1 MTSLPGRRRRNTLFA
16 LGAGLVAAVFVPT
29 LIYVGANAI
38 SNSKAGRNALANAP
52 LEQSFPQTPTS
63 MLATVSDTNEL
74 TSLTVFVLAPDGDE
88 SAAVYDQR
96 GGSIVSVPINV
107 DSGSGGQ
114 LLSLHD
120 AYALGGQE
128 ELLVDLESSL
138 NLTIDFTAVMKR
150 DEVAAF
156 LKGLPSIQVNL
167 PTDLLGADE
176 AALFTKGPNNLTST
190 QIAQIFT
197 SRSPTQKERPR
208 QANLEAVWSGIAAA
222 IGSGRQGLTLSAAR
236 PTTFAEMAT
245 RLMSGAVASRGL
257 VARPLDSA
265 LNPEGLDV
273 EALDR
278 PDTILVF
285 ASIAPAEMTRPASGL
300 TFRLEAPPGYDQQ
313 VRKTIGV
320 LLSFGGNVVSVD
332 LNAEPKAETKLLIYD
347 ASLAAIE
354 PTENPIFG
362 KITVETPDIRLGS
375 IDETISLG
383 TTYLKGVDLS
393 APDASS
399 TSTPTSDA
407 PTETTV

>member
-1 MTSLPGRRRRNTLFA
+1 MTSLPGRRRRNTVIA
-16 LGAGLVAAVFVPT
+16 LCAGLIAAIFVPT
-29 LIYVGANAI
+29 LVYVGANAI

-52 LEQSFPQTPTS
+52 LEQSFPQTPTA

-74 TSLTVFVLAPDGDE
+74 MSVTVLVLAPDADE

-107 DSGSGGQ
+107 DSGSGDQ

-120 AYALGGQE
+120 AYALGGPD
-128 ELLVDLESSL
+128 ELLADLESAV

-150 DEVAAF
+150 DELAAF
-156 LKGLPSIQVNL
+156 LTGLPSIQADL
-167 PTDLLGADE
+167 PTDVLGPDE
-176 AALFTKGPNNLTST
+176 AVVLAKGPNNLTAT
-190 QIAQIFT
+190 QVAQILT
-197 SRSPTQKERPR
+197 SKSPTQREHLR
-208 QANLEAVWSGIAAA
+208 QADLEAIWSGVAAA
-222 IGSGRQGLTLSAAR
+222 IGKGREGLTLSAAS
-236 PTTFAEMAT
+236 PTTFAEMSA
-245 RLMSGAVASRGL
+245 RLMSSSVASRGL
-257 VARPLDSA
+257 VARPLEADR
-265 LNPEGLDV
+265 NPEGLDV

-285 ASIAPAEMTRPASGL
+285 ASIAPAQMSRPASGL

-332 LNAEPKAETKLLIYD
+332 LNADANADTKFLIYD
-347 ASLAAIE
+347 ASLASVE

-362 KITVETPDIRLGS
+362 TIKVDTPPIRLGS
-375 IDETISLG
+375 IDETIQLG

-399 TSTPTSDA
+399 TSTSTSVA
-407 PTETTV
+407 PTETTA

>member
-1 MTSLPGRRRRNTLFA
+1 MTSLPGRRRRNTLMA
-16 LGAGLVAAVFVPT
+16 LCGGLIAAIFVPT
-29 LIYVGANAI
+29 LVYVGANAI
-38 SNSKAGRNALANAP
+38 SNSKAGRNALENAP
-52 LEQSFPQTPTS
+52 LEQSFPQTPTA

-74 TSLTVFVLAPDGDE
+74 TGLAVFVLAPDADE
-88 SAAVYDQR
+88 TAAVYDQR
-96 GGSIVSVPINV
+96 GGSIVSVPINI
-107 DSGSGGQ
+107 DSGSGDQ

-120 AYALGGQE
+120 AYALGGQD
-128 ELLVDLESSL
+128 ELRADLESAV

-156 LKGLPSIQVNL
+156 LTGLPSIVANL
-167 PTDLLGADE
+167 PNDALGPDE
-176 AALFTKGPNNLTST
+176 AAFLAKGPNTLTAT
-190 QIAQIFT
+190 QVGQILT
-197 SRSPTQKERPR
+197 SRSPTQPEHLR
-208 QANLEAVWSGIAAA
+208 QANVEAVWAAVADA
-222 IGSGRQGLTLSAAR
+222 IGTGRQGLTLSVAS

-245 RLMSGAVASRGL
+245 RLISGAVASRGL
-257 VARPLDSA
+257 VARPLEADR
-265 LNPEGLDV
+265 NPEGLDV

-285 ASIAPAEMTRPASGL
+285 ASIAPAQMTRPASGL

-332 LNAEPKAETKLLIYD
+332 LNAEANAETKFLIYD
-347 ASLAAIE
+347 ASLAAVE

-362 KITVETPDIRLGS
+362 TVKVDTPPIRLGS
-375 IDETISLG
+375 IDETIQLG

-399 TSTPTSDA
+399 TSTSSVA
-407 PTETTV
+407 PTETTA

>member
-16 LGAGLVAAVFVPT
+16 LGAGLVGAVFVPT

-38 SNSKAGRNALANAP
+38 TNSKAGRNALANAP
-52 LEQSFPQTPTS
+52 LEQSFPQTPTA
-63 MLATVSDTNEL
+63 MLATVSDANEL

-120 AYALGGQE
+120 AYALGGKD
-128 ELLVDLESSL
+128 ELLADLESAI
-138 NLTIDFTAVMKR
+138 NLTIDFSAVMKG

-156 LKGLPSIQVNL
+156 LTDLPSIQVDL
-167 PTDLLGADE
+167 PTDVLGADE
-176 AALFTKGPNNLTST
+176 AALFKKGPNSLTST
-190 QIAQIFT
+190 QIAQILT
-197 SRSPTQKERPR
+197 SKSPTQKERPR
-208 QANLEAVWSGIAAA
+208 QADLDAVWSSIAAA
-222 IGSGRQGLTLSAAR
+222 IGSGRERLTLSAAS

-245 RLMSGAVASRGL
+245 RLMSGTVASRGL
-257 VARPLDSA
+257 VARPIESA

-300 TFRLEAPPGYDQQ
+300 TFRIEAPPGYDQQ

-332 LNAEPKAETKLLIYD
+332 LNAESQAETKLLIYD
-347 ASLAAIE
+347 ASLAAVE
-354 PTENPIFG
+354 PKENPIFG

-383 TTYLKGVDLS
+383 TTYLRGVDLS

-407 PTETTV
+407 PAETTA